1 MPYTQSVLDEQ
12 LKTNNFSIG
21 WPWRIFVLM
30 LIILVLSVS
39 VYIGIDLGFRNYLN
53 SQIKDLDQRLASLN
67 QAVDESFKNQL
78 IGAYS
83 QFINIKQLL
92 NNRKTTS
99 NFFSFVEQN
108 TYSTVS
114 YNSLKADIDSKD
126 IMIDGAAP
134 DYNTLTKQVALFEK
148 SALVEKVSLEKV
160 QIGESSKVKGATE
173 VKFSLKLIMS
183 PKLFEWISF
192 NGGNN

>member
-114 YNSLKADIDSKD
+114 YNSLKVDIDSKD

>member
-1 MPYTQSVLDEQ
+1 MPYTQSILEEQ

-30 LIILVLSVS
+30 LIVLVLSVS
-39 VYIGIDLGFRNYLN
+39 IYLGIDLGFRSYLN
-53 SQIKDLDQRLASLN
+53 SQIKGLDQQLASLN

-78 IGAYS
+78 VGVYS
-83 QFINIKQLL
+83 QFVNIKQLL

-99 NFFSFVEQN
+99 NLFSFIEQN

-114 YNSLKADIDSKD
+114 YSSFKADVNSKE
-126 IMIDGAAP
+126 IAVDGVAP

-148 SALVEKVSLEKV
+148 SALVEKVSLENMQMK
-160 QIGESSKVKGATE
+160 ESSKIKGIME
-173 VKFSLKLIMS
+173 VKFSLKLIVS
-183 PKLFEWISF
+183 KKLFEWISF
-192 NGGNN
+192 SGENN

>member
-126 IMIDGAAP
+126 IMIDGVAP

-192 NGGNN
+192 NRGND

>member
-126 IMIDGAAP
+126 IMIDGVAP